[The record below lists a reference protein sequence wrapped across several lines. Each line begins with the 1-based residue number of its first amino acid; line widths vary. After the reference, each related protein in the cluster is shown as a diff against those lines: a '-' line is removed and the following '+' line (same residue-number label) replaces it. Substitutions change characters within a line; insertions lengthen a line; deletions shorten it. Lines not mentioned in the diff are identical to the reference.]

1 MKKLVITSLAAIL
14 ALGMV
19 GGAFA
24 IFQDTETSSGN
35 TFTAGTL
42 DLAPGTNPGPA
53 SPVAFV
59 TGQAG
64 YYDPPGPDG
73 IGIPGMT
80 VTPGGNGVNGQVVFY
95 DVKPGDSGKIHWS
108 VKNVGT
114 IPGSLDVYITRSVDN
129 DNGITEPEDMVDGS
143 FNGSDGTAEGD
154 LDDWSHI
161 QLLADLDGNG
171 SYETMMQNGTGMG
184 ELETYLPIVGTT
196 YEKLSN
202 KTMNPG
208 DVVRFEFAWRI
219 DFDIAGVDDNIMQ
232 SDQVVLDLT
241 FELLQNPD

>member
-1 MKKLVITSLAAIL
+1 LKKFLITSLAAVL

-42 DLAPGTNPGPA
+42 DLGPGPA
-53 SPVAFV
+53 YYVQY
-59 TGQAG
+59 QAG
-64 YYDPPGPDG
+64 YYAPYHSP
-73 IGIPGMT
+73 
-80 VTPGGNGVNGQVVFY
+80 VVELTPGGNGVNGKVVFS
-95 DVKPGDSGKIHWS
+95 DIKPGDSGKIFWS
-108 VKNVGT
+108 IKNVGS
-114 IPGSLDVYITRSVDN
+114 IPGSLDVYITRSVDS
-129 DNGITEPEDMVDGS
+129 DNGINEPEDMVDGVL
-143 FNGSDGTAEGD
+143 NGSDGTADGD

-171 SYETMMQNGTGMG
+171 TWETVMQNGTGMG
-184 ELETYLPIVGTT
+184 ELETYLPIVGNT

-202 KTMNPG
+202 KNMNPG
-208 DVVRFEFAWRI
+208 DVINFQFAWRI
-219 DFDIAGVDDNIMQ
+219 DPDIGIDGSGHFVNVNDNIIQ
-232 SDQVVLDLT
+232 SDQVVLDLS